1 MRMNTKELQE
11 KTTADLMTLVTEKRA
26 EIRKIRFG
34 AAGSG
39 MRDTR
44 AIRNNRK
51 AIARALTEVSLRAH
65 GKSAHKEA

>member
-1 MRMNTKELQE
+1 MNKKEIKE
-11 KTTADLMTLVTEKRA
+11 KNNADLGTLVAEKRA

-44 AIRNNRK
+44 AVRNNRR
-51 AIARALTEVSLRAH
+51 AVARALTELNLRAK
-65 GKSAHKEA
+65 GKAQNA